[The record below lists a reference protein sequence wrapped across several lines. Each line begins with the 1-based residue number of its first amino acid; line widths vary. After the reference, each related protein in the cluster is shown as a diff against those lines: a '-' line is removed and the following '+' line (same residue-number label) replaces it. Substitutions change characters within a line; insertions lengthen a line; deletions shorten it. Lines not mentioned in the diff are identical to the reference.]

1 MNKCTLFLLGQ
12 LSTRALSDF
21 DVRGFVVEISYWLVI
36 NLVVRGHANNL
47 LDNVLN
53 FSKFNIF
60 GQMALLMR
68 DVMQKKAS

>member
-1 MNKCTLFLLGQ
+1 M
-12 LSTRALSDF
+12 
-21 DVRGFVVEISYWLVI
+21 FVDLWLKYPTGYI
-36 NLVVRGHANNL
+36 YLVVRGHANNL

>member
-1 MNKCTLFLLGQ
+1 MHIFILGL

-21 DVRGFVVEISYWLVI
+21 EISSWLFI
-36 NLVVRGHANNL
+36 NLFVRGHANKL

-60 GQMALLMR
+60 GQMALLVR
-68 DVMQKKAS
+68 DMMQNKAS